1 MFGSFRSVFLL
12 ALSAGLT
19 WGCGSERLTTS
30 HVPEAG
36 DRTGQPLGKLA
47 LNGMARAVVVASVQE
62 GETPVS
68 GVTVEFSRSVSGRA
82 ADFKWSGTTDAQ
94 GLARV
99 EIEGTGYYRARAMM
113 DGNVLGSWS
122 SIPINGDYD
131 VMLDLPIGGS
141 ARVTG
146 SSVRG
151 VVTIG
156 EGEAVQIRTLLSHT
170 VVPGLAD
177 ASRYSIELAVQDF
190 GAIHGHEIELG
201 AAIDAMCS
209 AEGGRLGAEQ
219 ILNDLRVLGV
229 IGTNCSGSAVAAS
242 PLLSEAGLAMVSPS
256 NTSPALTSDLAGN
269 ASPNYHPGYFRTS
282 NNDLYEANAV
292 ADFAYSEL
300 GLRRFV
306 TIDDGDPYTMGL
318 TVAFGNAFRDLGG
331 EVPVA
336 ARIEKGVT
344 DMADILEEF
353 AAAEPDGIYFPIF
366 DAEGAPFAE
375 QAQETEGLEDA
386 TLLTSSA
393 LLLTEFLAMPQ
404 SVGIYFAGPEPAE
417 GSNVNEATGKSV
429 DDVLEAFSAAYGES
443 PSTPYW
449 VHSYDAGTLLFSAIE
464 SVGQVVD
471 GKLYVDRA
479 ALREAIGATEGFE
492 GLLGTLSCDDFGDCG
507 TGAVNIYHHTD
518 PEITDPAQLPVVFQ
532 FAP

>member
-1 MFGSFRSVFLL
+1 MKIPLSFLL
-12 ALSAGLT
+12 TGLLVL
-19 WGCGSERLTTS
+19 GACSERDPVS
-30 HVPEAG
+30 SKPEMPGFEAG
-36 DRTGQPLGKLA
+36 PLGA
-47 LNGMARAVVVASVQE
+47 
-62 GETPVS
+62 
-68 GVTVEFSRSVSGRA
+68 
-82 ADFKWSGTTDAQ
+82 
-94 GLARV
+94 V
-99 EIEGTGYYRARAMM
+99 EIGA
-113 DGNVLGSWS
+113 
-122 SIPINGDYD
+122 
-131 VMLDLPIGGS
+131 
-141 ARVTG
+141 
-146 SSVRG
+146 
-151 VVTIG
+151 
-156 EGEAVQIRTLLSHT
+156 GEAIQVRSLFSHT
-170 VVPGLAD
+170 VVPGLAVGLRN
-177 ASRYSIELAVQDF
+177 SLELAAEDY
-190 GAIHGHEIELG
+190 GDIHGREVDLG
-201 AAIDAMCS
+201 ESLDAMCS
-209 AEGGRLGAEQ
+209 GEGGRKAAETVIAEGQ
-219 ILNDLRVLGV
+219 VVGV
-229 IGTNCSGSAVAAS
+229 IGTSCSGAAVEAS
-242 PLLSEAGLAMVSPS
+242 PLFSEAGLVMISPS

-269 ASPNYHPGYFRTS
+269 ASPHYHAGYFRTA

-292 ADFAYSEL
+292 ADFAYHEL
-300 GLRRFV
+300 GLRKVV
-306 TIDDGDPYTMGL
+306 TLDDGDPYTMGL
-318 TVAFGNAFRDLGG
+318 TVAFDNAFRDLGG
-331 EVPVA
+331 EVPAA

-464 SVGQVVD
+464 AVGEVVD
-471 GKLYVDRA
+471 GRLYVDRA
-479 ALREAIGATEGFE
+479 ALREAIGATEGFQ
-492 GLLGTLSCDDFGDCG
+492 GLLGTLSCDNFGDCG